1 MFIRAL
7 QDGWKNLYV
16 LFSLLWEQKLCFV
29 LTVSSACVQA
39 AIAMVLVILP
49 KYILDELLGTQDI
62 PRLLTLIVILAGS
75 LLLGK
80 GGALILQQ
88 MLSHQMEIFSYKVS
102 LRVYNASMQMKLEKL
117 ESSEMKDAVIL
128 AQDSNT
134 CISCLGLCRDI
145 LTQIFTIIG
154 TLTVLWT
161 FEIWI
166 FVIVL
171 LALIMKIFS
180 QFKELKAWQSCRDK
194 TSSLSREGIY
204 ISNFGLDPSG
214 AKEVRL
220 HRIARWLNRI
230 SAGINE
236 KACRI
241 FSREFKSVLL
251 FQTLASFFYAL
262 QLAYC
267 YLVLTWNVVLS
278 IITLGSYSM
287 YLSAILTL
295 TQSLDIIA
303 SRFAE
308 MKKNTVYIQDLQKL
322 YTQSEPSNDVVRQ
335 EVQLDKD
342 SVTIA
347 FENVW
352 FRYPYTETD
361 ILKDINFQIQPGEK
375 IALVGMNGAGKSTLI
390 KLLCRFYKPTRGR
403 ITLNGRDIETIPYTQ
418 YIDYLS
424 VVFQDFKVFAFT
436 IQENIE
442 MGISH
447 DKQRLVSAIEGAD
460 LTACM
465 ASLPKGI
472 ETNLFRQFDDNGME
486 LSGGQT
492 QKLVLA
498 RSLYKNAPIFI
509 LDEPTASLD
518 PLAEYELYHHFYEI
532 AAYKTA
538 VFISHRLSGSLFCD
552 RVLVLEGGR
561 IVQQGTHK
569 QLIAEEGLYKNM
581 FLKQSEGYGM

>member
-1 MFIRAL
+1 M
-7 QDGWKNLYV
+7 KN
-16 LFSLLWEQKLCFV
+16 
-29 LTVSSACVQA
+29 
-39 AIAMVLVILP
+39 
-49 KYILDELLGTQDI
+49 
-62 PRLLTLIVILAGS
+62 
-75 LLLGK
+75 
-80 GGALILQQ
+80 
-88 MLSHQMEIFSYKVS
+88 
-102 LRVYNASMQMKLEKL
+102 
-117 ESSEMKDAVIL
+117 AVIL

-161 FEIWI
+161 FDIWI
-166 FVIVL
+166 FLIVL
-171 LALIMKIFS
+171 LVLIMKIFS
-180 QFKELKAWQSCRDK
+180 QFKELKAWQSCREK

-204 ISNFGLDPSG
+204 VSNFGLDPSG

-220 HRIARWLNRI
+220 HQLAQWLNRI

-236 KACRI
+236 KACSI

-251 FQTLASFFYAL
+251 FQIVASLFYTL

-267 YLVLTWNVVLS
+267 YFVLTWNVVVGK
-278 IITLGSYSM
+278 IMLGSYSM

-295 TQSLDIIA
+295 TQSLDTIA

-308 MKKNTVYIQDLQKL
+308 LKKNTVYIQDLQKL
-322 YTQSEPSNDVVRQ
+322 YAQSEPSNDVMMQ

-352 FRYPYTETD
+352 FRYPHTEMD
-361 ILKDINFQIQPGEK
+361 ILKEINFRIQPGEK
-375 IALVGMNGAGKSTLI
+375 IAIVGMNGAGKSTLI
-390 KLLCRFYKPTRGR
+390 KLLCRFYKPTSGR
-403 ITLNGRDIETIPYTQ
+403 ITLNGRDIETIPYAQ
-418 YIDYLS
+418 YIDCLS
-424 VVFQDFKVFAFT
+424 VVFQDFRLFAFT
-436 IQENIE
+436 VRENIE

-447 DKQRLVSAIEGAD
+447 DNQRLMSVIEGAD
-460 LTACM
+460 LTECM
-465 ASLPKGI
+465 ASLPKGT
-472 ETNLFRQFDDNGME
+472 ETNLFRQFDDNGIE

-492 QKLVLA
+492 QRLVLA
-498 RSLYKNAPIFI
+498 RSLYKNAPILI

-518 PLAEYELYHHFYEI
+518 PLAEYELYHRFYEMT
-532 AAYKTA
+532 ARKTA
-538 VFISHRLSGSLFCD
+538 IFISHRLSGSLFCD
-552 RVLVLEGGR
+552 RVLVLERGR

-581 FLKQSEGYGM
+581 FLKQAEGYGM